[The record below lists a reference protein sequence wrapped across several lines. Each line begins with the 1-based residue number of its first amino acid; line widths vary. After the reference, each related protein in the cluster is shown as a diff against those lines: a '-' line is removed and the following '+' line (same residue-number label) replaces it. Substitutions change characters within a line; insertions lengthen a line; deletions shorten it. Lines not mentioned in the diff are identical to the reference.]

1 MWIGFS
7 EKKFWEF
14 TNNQK
19 LLLKDAEAVGEYP
32 DKSKKNV
39 TIWAKLDDRYNLLTK
54 KFSGLI
60 HISHLKFI
68 IPVSKTGKDSLDQL
82 YSMFPEIKKV
92 IRREDG

>member
-14 TNNQK
+14 TNSQK

-32 DKSKKNV
+32 NKSKRSI
-39 TIWAKLDDRYNLLTK
+39 TIWAKLDDRYNLLTP
-54 KFSGLI
+54 KFLGTI
-60 HISHLKFI
+60 HVSHLKFVI
-68 IPVSKTGKDSLDQL
+68 SVSKTGKNSLDQL

-92 IRREDG
+92 IRREDD